1 MTVIFLLRHAHSE
14 ANGAGILA
22 GQMSGI
28 HLSKVGKREAKTF
41 AKNYRHVK
49 FDLIYISPLERC
61 SETIA
66 PYLAQFS
73 KTRRPTKPII
83 ENLNFIEMDYGAWS
97 GLKLQKLALKPLW
110 RKIQNNPIT
119 VTFPEGE
126 SFRSLNL
133 RIKKG
138 LLEIGR
144 LHKKKNILIVTHGD
158 VIKIATAIA
167 LNMDFNDFQKI
178 AIDPASITAISI
190 TDKKF
195 RVLTVNSKA
204 EPVAVDGQR
213 FVLGGG
219 AGPKTKR
226 K

>member
-22 GQMSGI
+22 GQIPGV
-28 HLSKVGKREAKTF
+28 HLSKIGKREAKTF
-41 AKNYRHVK
+41 AKNYRNVK
-49 FDLIYISPLERC
+49 FDQIYASPLERC

-66 PYLAQFS
+66 PYLADS
-73 KTRRPTKPII
+73 SRNRKSAKAVI
-83 ENLNFIEMDYGAWS
+83 NSLNFVEMDYGSWS

-126 SFRSLNL
+126 SFRSLNS
-133 RIKKG
+133 RVKKG
-138 LLEIGR
+138 LLEISR
-144 LHKKKNILIVTHGD
+144 LHKKKNILVVTHGD

-190 TDKKF
+190 TGNKF

-213 FVLGGG
+213 FALGGG
-219 AGPKTKR
+219 SGPKVKR

>member
-1 MTVIFLLRHAHSE
+1 MPGV
-14 ANGAGILA
+14 
-22 GQMSGI
+22 
-28 HLSKVGKREAKTF
+28 HLSKVGKREAKNF
-41 AKNYRHVK
+41 AKNYRYVK
-49 FDLIYISPLERC
+49 FDQIYVSPLERC
-61 SETIA
+61 SETIS
-66 PYLAQFS
+66 PYLAESS
-73 KTRRPTKPII
+73 KKRRFTKPII
-83 ENLNFIEMDYGAWS
+83 ENLNFVEMDYGAWS

-138 LLEIGR
+138 LLEIAR
-144 LHKKKNILIVTHGD
+144 LHKNKNILVVTHGD

-190 TDKKF
+190 IGKKF
-195 RVLTVNSKA
+195 RVLTVNSRA

-213 FVLGGG
+213 FALGGG
-219 AGPKTKR
+219 AGSKAKR
-226 K
+226 RK

>member
-49 FDLIYISPLERC
+49 FDQIYISPLERC

-126 SFRSLNL
+126 SFRS
-133 RIKKG
+133 
-138 LLEIGR
+138 
-144 LHKKKNILIVTHGD
+144 
-158 VIKIATAIA
+158 
-167 LNMDFNDFQKI
+167 
-178 AIDPASITAISI
+178 
-190 TDKKF
+190 
-195 RVLTVNSKA
+195 
-204 EPVAVDGQR
+204 
-213 FVLGGG
+213 
-219 AGPKTKR
+219 
-226 K
+226 